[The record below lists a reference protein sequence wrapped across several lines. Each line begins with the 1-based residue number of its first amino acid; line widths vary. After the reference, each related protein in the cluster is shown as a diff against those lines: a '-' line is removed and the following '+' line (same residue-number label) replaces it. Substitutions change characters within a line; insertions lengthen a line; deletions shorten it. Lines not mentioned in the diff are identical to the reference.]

1 VPDREKILTLV
12 LAGGKGERLYPL
24 TRDRAKPSVPFGGT
38 YRIIDFTLS
47 NAINSELRK
56 IYVLIQYKS
65 YSLQRHIR
73 EGWNIFSRELG
84 EFVDVLPAQMRIGTD
99 WYLGTADSVFQNIY
113 FLNQEKPDMVLILS
127 GDHVYKMDYRRII
140 EFHKKNNADLT
151 VSVFESPVKEAK
163 RFGVV
168 EINQN
173 NEIQGFEEK
182 PETPKPSPNN
192 PDVCLISMG
201 IYLFNTETLI
211 RRIVEDAKKPEST
224 HDFGKDV
231 IPSTIGKDRVFA
243 FPFIDENKK
252 ETKYWRDIGTIEAY
266 YEANMDLVNIEPVL
280 NLYDSQWPIRTFQEQ
295 LPPVKTVF
303 SFGERTGMILDSIVS
318 GGCIISGGKVIR
330 SVLSPWVR
338 INSYADV
345 SESILLNN
353 VNIGRY
359 CKIRKTIIDKNVV
372 VPQETIIGYDLV
384 EDRKRFFVTET
395 GMVVIP
401 KDYQW

>member
-1 VPDREKILTLV
+1 MPDREKILTLV

-47 NAINSELRK
+47 NAINSGLRK

-84 EFVDVLPAQMRIGTD
+84 EFVDVVPAQMRIGTD

-151 VSVFESPVKEAK
+151 VSVFEVPIKEAK

-173 NEIQGFEEK
+173 NEIQKFEEK

-192 PDVCLISMG
+192 PDVSLISMG

-303 SFGERTGMILDSIVS
+303 SFGERTGMILDSIVG

-359 CKIRKTIIDKNVV
+359 CKIRKTIIDKNVS
-372 VPQETIIGYDLV
+372 VPQGTIIGYDPV
-384 EDRKRFFVTET
+384 EDKKRFFVSET
-395 GMVVIP
+395 GIAVIP

>member
-47 NAINSELRK
+47 NAINSGLRK

-84 EFVDVLPAQMRIGTD
+84 EFVDVVPAQMRIGTD

-151 VSVFESPVKEAK
+151 VSVFEVPIKEAK

-173 NEIQGFEEK
+173 NEIQKFEEK

-192 PDVCLISMG
+192 PDVSLISMG

-266 YEANMDLVNIEPVL
+266 YEANMDLVNVEPVL

-303 SFGERTGMILDSIVS
+303 SFGERTGMILDSIVG

-359 CKIRKTIIDKNVV
+359 CKIRKTIIDKNVS
-372 VPQETIIGYDLV
+372 VPQGTIIGYDPV
-384 EDRKRFFVTET
+384 EDKKRFFVSET
-395 GMVVIP
+395 GIAVIP

>member
-1 VPDREKILTLV
+1 MPDREKILTLV

-47 NAINSELRK
+47 NAINSGLRK

-84 EFVDVLPAQMRIGTD
+84 EFVDVVPAQMRIGTD

-151 VSVFESPVKEAK
+151 VSVFEVPIKEAK

-173 NEIQGFEEK
+173 NEIQKFEEK

-192 PDVCLISMG
+192 PDVSLISMG

-266 YEANMDLVNIEPVL
+266 YEANMDLVNVEPVL

-303 SFGERTGMILDSIVS
+303 SFGERTGMILDSIVG

-359 CKIRKTIIDKNVV
+359 CKIRKTIIDKNVS
-372 VPQETIIGYDLV
+372 VPQGTIIGYDPV
-384 EDRKRFFVTET
+384 EDKKRFFVSET
-395 GMVVIP
+395 GIAVIP

>member
-1 VPDREKILTLV
+1 MPDREKILTLV

-47 NAINSELRK
+47 NAINSGLRK

-84 EFVDVLPAQMRIGTD
+84 EFVDVVPAQMRIGTD

-151 VSVFESPVKEAK
+151 VSVFEVPIKEAK

-173 NEIQGFEEK
+173 NEIQKFEEK

-192 PDVCLISMG
+192 PDVSLISMG

-266 YEANMDLVNIEPVL
+266 YEANMDLVNVEPVL

-303 SFGERTGMILDSIVS
+303 SFGERTGMILDSIVG

-359 CKIRKTIIDKNVV
+359 CKIRKTIIDK
-372 VPQETIIGYDLV
+372 
-384 EDRKRFFVTET
+384 
-395 GMVVIP
+395 
-401 KDYQW
+401 

>member
-47 NAINSELRK
+47 NAINSGLRK

-84 EFVDVLPAQMRIGTD
+84 EFVDVVPAQMRIGTD

-151 VSVFESPVKEAK
+151 VSVFEVPIKEAK

-173 NEIQGFEEK
+173 NEIQKFEEK

-192 PDVCLISMG
+192 PDVSLISMG

-303 SFGERTGMILDSIVS
+303 SFGERTGMILDSIVG

-359 CKIRKTIIDKNVV
+359 CKIRKTIIDKNVS
-372 VPQETIIGYDLV
+372 VPQGTIIGYDPV
-384 EDRKRFFVTET
+384 EDKKRFFVSET
-395 GMVVIP
+395 GIAVIP

>member
-1 VPDREKILTLV
+1 VTNKEKILTLV

-24 TRDRAKPSVPFGGT
+24 TRDRAKPSVPFGAI

-47 NAINSELRK
+47 NAINSGLRK

-84 EFVDVLPAQMRIGTD
+84 EFLDVVPAQMRIGTD

-127 GDHVYKMDYRRII
+127 GDHIYKMDYRRMI
-140 EFHKKNNADLT
+140 EFHRKNNADLT
-151 VSVFESPVKEAK
+151 VSVFEVPVEEAK
-163 RFGVV
+163 RFGVL
-168 EINQN
+168 EINKN
-173 NEIQGFEEK
+173 NEIVSFEEK
-182 PETPKPSPNN
+182 PENPKPSPNN

-201 IYLFNTETLI
+201 IYLFNTETLVQ
-211 RRIVEDAKKPEST
+211 RIMEDAKKPDSS

-231 IPSTIGKDRVFA
+231 IPSTIGKNRVLA
-243 FPFIDENKK
+243 FPFIDENRK

-280 NLYDSQWPIRTFQEQ
+280 NLYDSQWPIRTFHEQ
-295 LPPVKTVF
+295 MPPVKTVF
-303 SFGERTGMILDSIVS
+303 SHGERTGMVLDSIVG
-318 GGCIISGGKVIR
+318 GGCIISGGKVIH

-338 INSYADV
+338 INSYAEV

-353 VNIGRY
+353 VNVGRY
-359 CKIRKTIIDKNVV
+359 CKIKRTIIDKNVI
-372 VPQETIIGYDLV
+372 VPQGTVIGYDHE
-384 EDRKRFFVTET
+384 EDRKRFFVSEK
-395 GMVVIP
+395 GIVVIP

>member
-1 VPDREKILTLV
+1 MTNKEKILTLV

-24 TRDRAKPSVPFGGT
+24 TRDRAKPSVPFGAI

-47 NAINSELRK
+47 NAINSGLRK

-84 EFVDVLPAQMRIGTD
+84 EFLDVVPAQMRIGTD

-127 GDHVYKMDYRRII
+127 GDHIYKMDYRRMI
-140 EFHKKNNADLT
+140 EFHRKNNADLT
-151 VSVFESPVKEAK
+151 VSVFEVPVEEAK
-163 RFGVV
+163 RFGVL
-168 EINQN
+168 EINKN
-173 NEIQGFEEK
+173 NEIVSFEEK
-182 PETPKPSPNN
+182 PENPKPSPNN

-201 IYLFNTETLI
+201 IYLFNTETLVQ
-211 RRIVEDAKKPEST
+211 RIMEDAKKPDSS

-231 IPSTIGKDRVFA
+231 IPSTIGKNRVLA
-243 FPFIDENKK
+243 FPFIDENRK

-280 NLYDSQWPIRTFQEQ
+280 NLYDSQWPIRTFHEQ
-295 LPPVKTVF
+295 MPPVKTVF
-303 SFGERTGMILDSIVS
+303 SHGERTGMVLDSIVG
-318 GGCIISGGKVIR
+318 GGCIISGGKVIH

-338 INSYADV
+338 INSYAEV

-353 VNIGRY
+353 VNVGRY
-359 CKIRKTIIDKNVV
+359 CKIKRTIIDKNVI
-372 VPQETIIGYDLV
+372 VPQGTVIGYDHE
-384 EDRKRFFVTET
+384 EDRKRFFVSEK
-395 GMVVIP
+395 GIVVIP